1 MALSNHSVQNFC
13 FFEIY
18 TDGSKDNDL
27 TTTLCKVMITNDIDN
42 GYPVIQLYYKSDNQK
57 FIQDNIFG
65 HKNISLV
72 IWYTDVE
79 GKPMSDPLI
88 FDLIVLENNIPLTS
102 KPYNN
107 VSNYQDI
114 QRRTIISTCICK
126 QSFQIMSTPVNRL
139 WESGVCP
146 YDAAIALI
154 KDTGVKNTHIE
165 DCNKNIYTIDQLMI
179 PPMSLNKA
187 LDEIN
192 DKYGI
197 YENQMFKYMKY
208 NGTFE
213 MWDIVKHFENNITG
227 EIIVHKLPVV
237 APGCVLK
244 KPQELS
250 EELKNHFVTYDT
262 IETINTSNDSCVLN
276 GFKQTHI
283 YHPSFDIAYYVNTN
297 YVDESKNRGLLSK
310 SDDIKINTAMT
321 TRLIV
326 DSSMKGLMRVN
337 NADVEDAEN
346 HDIIPVMNPI
356 YRRMSKEFMRLNQI
370 RINLVRQIKIHE
382 LMNVGHTMYLKPYS
396 EHETYEGSNYE
407 GTYLITNTII
417 VLSREYRGGLSDQVQ
432 VAATITAS
440 RTNQSFN

>member
-1 MALSNHSVQNFC
+1 MSIASVRNFC
-13 FFEIY
+13 YFEIY

-27 TTTLCKVMITNDIDN
+27 TNTLCKVMITNDIDN
-42 GYPVIQLYYKSDNQK
+42 GYPVIQLFYKADNQK

-65 HKNISLV
+65 HKNISLI

-79 GKPMSDPLI
+79 GKSMSDPIIFELI
-88 FDLIVLENNIPLTS
+88 ILENNVPLVPKS
-102 KPYNN
+102 YNN
-107 VSNYQDI
+107 VSNYQDV
-114 QRRTIISTCICK
+114 QRRTVISTCICK

-139 WESGVCP
+139 WETGVSP
-146 YDAAIALI
+146 YDAAIQLI
-154 KDTGVKNTHIE
+154 KDTGVKNTNIE
-165 DCNKNIYTIDQLMI
+165 DCNKNTYNIDQLII

-213 MWDIVKHFENNITG
+213 MWDVVKHFENNIDG
-227 EIIVHKLPVV
+227 EIVIHKLPIV
-237 APGCVLK
+237 APDCILK
-244 KPQELS
+244 KPQELA
-250 EELKNHFVTYDT
+250 EENKNHFVTYDT
-262 IETINTSNDSCVLN
+262 IETINNSNDSCVLN

-297 YVDESKNRGLLSK
+297 YVEESKNRGLLSK
-310 SDDIKINTAMT
+310 NDDIKINTAMN

-326 DSSMKGLMRVN
+326 DSSMKGLMKVDN
-337 NADVEDAEN
+337 STEN
-346 HDIIPVMNPI
+346 SDITPVMNPI

-407 GTYLITNTII
+407 GTYLITNTVI
-417 VLSREYRGGLSDQVQ
+417 VLSREYKGGLGDQVN
-432 VAATITAS
+432 VGATITAS

>member
-1 MALSNHSVQNFC
+1 MSLADHSVQNFC

-18 TDGSKDNDL
+18 RDGSKDINL
-27 TTTLCKVMITNDIDN
+27 TTTLGKIIITNDIDN
-42 GYPVIQLYYKSDNQK
+42 GYPVIQLFYKSDNQK

-65 HKNISLV
+65 HKNLSLI

-88 FDLIVLENNIPLTS
+88 FDLIVLENNVPLTPKS
-102 KPYNN
+102 YNN

-126 QSFQIMSTPVNRL
+126 QSFQIMSTTVNRL
-139 WESGVCP
+139 WECGICP
-146 YDAAIALI
+146 YDAAIELI
-154 KDTGVKNTHIE
+154 KDTGISSTNIECYNKNT
-165 DCNKNIYTIDQLMI
+165 YTMGQLLI

-192 DKYGI
+192 DRYGI
-197 YENQMFKYMKY
+197 YENQVFKYMKY

-213 MWDIVKHFENNITG
+213 MWDIVKHFENNING
-227 EIIVHKLPVV
+227 EIIIHKLPNV
-237 APGCVLK
+237 APDSILR
-244 KPQELS
+244 KPQEYA
-250 EELKNHFVTYDT
+250 EERKNHFITYDT

-283 YHPSFDIAYYVNTN
+283 YHPSFDIAYYINTN

-310 SDDIKINTAMT
+310 SNDIKINTAMSN
-321 TRLIV
+321 RLIV
-326 DSSMKGLMRVN
+326 NNSMRGLMETDDSN
-337 NADVEDAEN
+337 
-346 HDIIPVMNPI
+346 IPVLNPI
-356 YRRMSKEFMRLNQI
+356 YRRMSKEFMKLNQI

-382 LMNVGHTMYLKPYS
+382 LMNVGHTLYLKPYS

-407 GTYLITNTII
+407 GTYLITNSVII
-417 VLSREYRGGLSDQVQ
+417 LNRERQGGLSDQIYMS
-432 VAATITAS
+432 ATITAS
-440 RTNQSFN
+440 RTNQSYN